1 MKNLDNVQIRP
12 YTPEDYASVIELYK
26 EGNLF
31 EEEVDEEKII
41 TLKITRDPESI
52 LVALKNNKIVGTVS
66 IMEDGRLAFIFRL
79 AVKANE
85 RRQGI
90 GAALLAEVE
99 KTLKKRGNTMV
110 NIIVNE
116 KQEDL
121 QKYYE
126 KLKYK
131 KARVWRW
138 MWKKL

>member
-1 MKNLDNVQIRP
+1 MKIVDNVQIRP
-12 YTPEDYASVIELYK
+12 YTSKDYASVIELYK

-52 LVALKNNKIVGTVS
+52 LVALKDNKIVGTVS

-79 AVKANE
+79 AVKTNE

-90 GAALLAEVE
+90 GAALLAEAE
-99 KTLKKRGNTMV
+99 KILKKRGNTMV

-116 KQEDL
+116 KHEDL
-121 QKYYE
+121 QIYYE

-138 MWKKL
+138 MWKEL